1 MPRVYPTLDGRQTS
15 NTLTL
20 SPSVVESTAGFSA
33 GIVSTLA
40 VHPFDIVKTRL
51 QIEQNER
58 SRAGGSLRVMRRIA
72 HEGMDVSTNGRVRVS
87 GLVQNFYRGLMPNM
101 IGNSVSWA
109 LYFLFY
115 QNVKDLIRAGRSRT
129 NPATKLG
136 KQELRSGDYFVASG
150 LAGVLT
156 AVLTNPIWVIKTR
169 MLSTARNTPGAYT
182 STIQGAA
189 SLYRDEGVRGFYRG
203 LIPSLFGVSHG
214 AIQFMAYEQLKNYFA
229 LSIRGG
235 SKDGLTN
242 LDFLG
247 LSAASKMFAGSI
259 TYPYQVVRARLQTYD
274 AGEKY
279 KGAWDVM
286 RKVARREGI
295 QGFYKGMGPNIV
307 RVLPS
312 TCVTF
317 LVYENVK
324 FYLPRVLDGAEGRK

>member
-1 MPRVYPTLDGRQTS
+1 
-15 NTLTL
+15 
-20 SPSVVESTAGFSA
+20 
-33 GIVSTLA
+33 
-40 VHPFDIVKTRL
+40 
-51 QIEQNER
+51 
-58 SRAGGSLRVMRRIA
+58 
-72 HEGMDVSTNGRVRVS
+72 
-87 GLVQNFYRGLMPNM
+87 
-101 IGNSVSWA
+101 
-109 LYFLFY
+109 
-115 QNVKDLIRAGRSRT
+115 
-129 NPATKLG
+129 
-136 KQELRSGDYFVASG
+136 
-150 LAGVLT
+150 VLT

-169 MLSTARNTPGAYT
+169 MLSTARSAPGAYK
-182 STIQGAA
+182 STVQGAL
-189 SLYRDEGVRGFYRG
+189 SLYREEGVRGFYRG

-279 KGAWDVM
+279 QGAWDVM
-286 RKVARREGI
+286 RKIAKREGI

-324 FYLPRVLDGAEGRK
+324 FYLPRVLDGAEQERI

>member
-1 MPRVYPTLDGRQTS
+1 
-15 NTLTL
+15 
-20 SPSVVESTAGFSA
+20 
-33 GIVSTLA
+33 
-40 VHPFDIVKTRL
+40 
-51 QIEQNER
+51 
-58 SRAGGSLRVMRRIA
+58 
-72 HEGMDVSTNGRVRVS
+72 
-87 GLVQNFYRGLMPNM
+87 MPNM

-115 QNVKDLIRAGRSRT
+115 GNVKDLIRAARSRT
-129 NPATKLG
+129 NPSTKLG
-136 KQELRSGDYFVASG
+136 KQELSSSDYFAASG
-150 LAGVLT
+150 IAGVLT

-169 MLSTARNTPGAYT
+169 MLSTARNAPGAYR
-182 STIQGAA
+182 STVQGAM
-189 SLYRDEGVRGFYRG
+189 SLYRQEGVRGFYRG

-279 KGAWDVM
+279 RGAWDVM
-286 RKVARREGI
+286 QKVAKREGI
-295 QGFYKGMGPNIV
+295 GGFYKGMGPNIV

-324 FYLPRVLDGAEGRK
+324 FYLPRVLDGQEQERI

>member
-1 MPRVYPTLDGRQTS
+1 MPRVYPPLEQRPST
-15 NTLTL
+15 TL
-20 SPSVVESTAGFSA
+20 SPSIVESAAGFSA

-58 SRAGGSLRVMRRIA
+58 SRPGGSMRVMRRIA
-72 HEGMDVSTNGRVRVS
+72 REGMDSTTRVRLAGVM
-87 GLVQNFYRGLMPNM
+87 QNFYRGLMPNM

-109 LYFLFY
+109 LYFMFY
-115 QNVKDLIRAGRSRT
+115 GNVKDLIRAGRART
-129 NPATKLG
+129 NPSTKLG
-136 KQELRSGDYFVASG
+136 KQELSGSDYFVASG
-150 LAGVLT
+150 VAGVLT

-169 MLSTARNTPGAYT
+169 MLSTARNAPGAYT
-182 STIQGAA
+182 STVQG
-189 SLYRDEGVRGFYRG
+189 SVTLYREEGVKGFYRG

-247 LSAASKMFAGSI
+247 LSAASKVFAGSI

-279 KGAWDVM
+279 RGAWDVM
-286 RKVARREGI
+286 QKVAKREGI
-295 QGFYKGMGPNIV
+295 TGFYKGMGPNIV

-324 FYLPRVLDGAEGRK
+324 FYLPRVLDSTAQERI

>member
-1 MPRVYPTLDGRQTS
+1 MPRVYPPLEQRPS
-15 NTLTL
+15 ATL
-20 SPSVVESTAGFSA
+20 SPSIVESAAGFSA

-40 VHPFDIVKTRL
+40 VHPFDVVKTRL

-58 SRAGGSLRVMRRIA
+58 SRPGGSLRVMRRIA
-72 HEGMDVSTNGRVRVS
+72 REGVDSSTRMRIAGV
-87 GLVQNFYRGLMPNM
+87 VQNFYRGLMPNM

-109 LYFLFY
+109 LYFMFY
-115 QNVKDLIRAGRSRT
+115 GNVKDLIRAGRSRT
-129 NPATKLG
+129 NPSTKLG
-136 KQELRSGDYFVASG
+136 KQELSSSDYFVASG
-150 LAGVLT
+150 VAGVLT

-169 MLSTARNTPGAYT
+169 MLSTARSAPGAYA
-182 STIQGAA
+182 STVQGAV
-189 SLYRDEGVRGFYRG
+189 SLYREEGVRGFYRG

-279 KGAWDVM
+279 QGAWDVM
-286 RKVARREGI
+286 RKIAKREGI

-324 FYLPRVLDGAEGRK
+324 FYLPRVLDGVEQERI

>member
-1 MPRVYPTLDGRQTS
+1 MPRVYPPLEQRPS
-15 NTLTL
+15 ATL
-20 SPSVVESTAGFSA
+20 SPSIVESAAGFSA

-58 SRAGGSLRVMRRIA
+58 SRPGGSLRVMRRIA
-72 HEGMDVSTNGRVRVS
+72 REGVDSSTRMRIAGV
-87 GLVQNFYRGLMPNM
+87 VQNFYRGLMPNM

-109 LYFLFY
+109 LYFMFY
-115 QNVKDLIRAGRSRT
+115 GNVKDLIRAGRSRT
-129 NPATKLG
+129 NPSTKLG
-136 KQELRSGDYFVASG
+136 KQELSSSDYFVASG
-150 LAGVLT
+150 VAGVLT

-169 MLSTARNTPGAYT
+169 MLSTARSAPGAYK
-182 STIQGAA
+182 STVQGAL
-189 SLYRDEGVRGFYRG
+189 SLYREEGVRGFYRG

-279 KGAWDVM
+279 QGAWDVM
-286 RKVARREGI
+286 RKIAKREGI

-324 FYLPRVLDGAEGRK
+324 FYLPRVLDGAEQERI